1 MKLKQV
7 RKFKDLVSV
16 LRQNGKYDTAIPRR
30 IGIVK
35 DANQKQSKKKRNRKN
50 RNKEKSTGLFY
61 LISFTAFKAVEELGT
76 EPLIMIVKT

>member
-1 MKLKQV
+1 MNPIYKRNSPRGGSLLSGAMKLKQV

-35 DANQKQSKKKRNRKN
+35 DANQKQSKKETEKIETKKRV
-50 RNKEKSTGLFY
+50 LAYF
-61 LISFTAFKAVEELGT
+61 I
-76 EPLIMIVKT
+76 